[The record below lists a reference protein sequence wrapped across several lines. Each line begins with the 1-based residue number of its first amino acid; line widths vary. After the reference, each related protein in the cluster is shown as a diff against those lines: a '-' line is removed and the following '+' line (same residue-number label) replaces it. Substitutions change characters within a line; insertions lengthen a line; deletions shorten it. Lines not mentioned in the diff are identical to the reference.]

1 MEFILKP
8 IGKLH
13 TPYREKA
20 PFRPETDAEGK
31 FSIEIFEEYTQ
42 AMSGLEA
49 FSHLV
54 VLFYFDRSEKTN
66 LLAHP
71 PHLQGRETGLFASRS
86 PNRINKIGMNVVRI
100 LSIKGNM
107 IFTSAMDAFDGTPLL
122 DIKPYIPDL
131 DSFPGASRG
140 HTC

>member
-1 MEFILKP
+1 MEFSLKP

-13 TPYREKA
+13 TPYSERA
-20 PFRPETDAEGK
+20 PFRPEPDAEGE
-31 FSIEIFEEYTQ
+31 FCIEIFEKYTQ

-54 VLFYFDRSEKTN
+54 VLFYFDRAVKTN

-86 PNRINKIGMNVVRI
+86 PNRINKIGMNVVSI
-100 LSIKGNM
+100 LSVRGNL
-107 IFTSAMDAFDGTPLL
+107 IFTSPMDALDGTPLL

-131 DSFPGASRG
+131 DCFPGASSG
-140 HTC
+140 HTF